1 MTSISR
7 QRYAALYGPTTG
19 DMVRLGDT
27 SLLVEI
33 EHDFGTAGEE
43 LVGKAGGTV
52 REGQGVLSHAPHSAG
67 ALDLVITNVVVI
79 DAIAGIVKGDVGVR
93 DGRIVAIGK
102 AGNPNVQRGV
112 TNGMTVGPH
121 TSQVAGE
128 GMILTAGAIECH
140 AHLMAPG
147 QIDHLIAGAVTS
159 VVAMDWGPLLD
170 IAVSGPTAMA
180 TMARAFETIPLNV
193 GFLGRGSS
201 HNEASIAEAVAYGC
215 LGVKVHEDVGAS
227 PAAINAAL
235 TAADRSDFSVCVH
248 TDSLNESASYLDT
261 IAAVEGRSVHM
272 FHTEGAGGG
281 HVPDI
286 IRVNELAHVIPSS
299 TNPTNPYTAL
309 GVEESLPMTMLVHG
323 LRMDLPEDVR
333 FAESR
338 GRAATMMAED
348 FLHDMGAI
356 SIFAADTQG
365 MGRAAENVACCWR
378 TASVMKDRVGRLRE
392 ETTARADNERVKRY
406 IAKYTINPAIAFGMA
421 SHVGSIEPGK
431 MADVVLWQPAFFG
444 VRPAMVIKA
453 GVPIASMMGDPA
465 ASVLQAEPTWL
476 RPSWGAVGRA
486 AAHTSAM
493 FVSQNAIE
501 FGYLAALSLERK
513 IVQIDN
519 VRSLGKADMIRNDAC
534 PKIDVDLR
542 TFEVRANG
550 VALVCEPAAQVPLS
564 WRYFLR

>member
-1 MTSISR
+1 MTSLSR
-7 QRYAALYGPTTG
+7 PRYAALYGPTTG

-43 LVGKAGGTV
+43 LVGKAGGTI
-52 REGQGVLSHAPHSAG
+52 REGQGVRSDAPHSAG

-93 DGRIVAIGK
+93 NGRIVAIGK
-102 AGNPNVQRGV
+102 AGNPNMQSGV
-112 TNGMTVGPH
+112 TAGMTVGPH
-121 TSQVAGE
+121 TPQIAGE

-159 VVAMDWGPLLD
+159 VVAMDWGPMLD
-170 IAVSGPTAMA
+170 IAVSGPTAIA
-180 TMARAFETIPLNV
+180 TMARAFESIPLNV
-193 GFLGRGSS
+193 GFLARGSS
-201 HNEASIAEAVAYGC
+201 HHTASIIEGVAYGC

-227 PAAINAAL
+227 PSAIDAAL
-235 TAADRSDFSVCVH
+235 TAADGSDFSVCVH

-261 IAAVEGRSVHM
+261 VAAVAGRSVHM

-299 TNPTNPYTAL
+299 TNPTNPYTML

-378 TASVMKDRVGRLRE
+378 TASVMKDRVGRLPE
-392 ETTARADNERVKRY
+392 ETTSRADNERVKRY
-406 IAKYTINPAIAFGMA
+406 VAKYTINPAIAFGIA
-421 SHVGSIEPGK
+421 THVGSIEPGK
-431 MADVVLWQPAFFG
+431 MADLVLWHPAFFG
-444 VRPAMVIKA
+444 IRPAIVIKA
-453 GVPIASMMGDPA
+453 GVPILAAMGDPA
-465 ASVLQAEPTWL
+465 ASVTHAEPALL
-476 RPSWGAVGRA
+476 RPSWGATGKA
-486 AAHTSAM
+486 AAHTSTL
-493 FVSQNAIE
+493 FVSQAAID
-501 FGYLAALSLERK
+501 FGYVNSLGLERQ
-513 IVQIDN
+513 IVPISN
-519 VRSLGKADMIRNDAC
+519 VRSLGKSDMVRNDAC
-534 PKIDVDLR
+534 PEIDVDLR

-550 VALVCEPAAQVPLS
+550 VALVCEPAHEVPLS
-564 WRYFLR
+564 RRYLLR